1 MEEKCKILEVTVR
14 YFDNGQFRVEIYE
27 QESGDYNEI
36 DGNLDEPTN
45 FEHEIAEEISSWASI
60 IREELED
67 EEE

>member
-14 YFDNGQFRVEIYE
+14 CFDNGQFRVEIYE
-27 QESGDYNEI
+27 QESGDYKEI